1 MRLHPGPF
9 EAIKSGEKIYEM
21 RLNDEKRQQMKVGDT
36 IEFVSRAD
44 GTSFEA
50 EIVEL
55 SYYKNFA
62 EMYAA
67 LPLDKCGYKADEVAN
82 AKPED
87 MEQYYEPAEIEK
99 FGTVAI
105 KLRKN

>member
-21 RLNDEKRQQMKVGDT
+21 RLNDEKRQQMKIGDM

-50 EIVEL
+50 EIVGL

-62 EMYAA
+62 EMYTA

-87 MEQYYEPAEIEK
+87 MEQYYSPAEIEK

-105 KLRKN
+105 KLRKK